1 MNRLFAAVTCMAL
14 LLIVACPQAD
24 ANADDIEVSY
34 DRSAEVARVLVP
46 VKDGR
51 VRWADLL
58 RGIAR
63 ARGFDDRAWEET
75 ESERS
80 IPVTGVRG
88 RAFLAG
94 INHLFGP
101 GVRLEISLHE
111 GSEVGTAELTMDRRA
126 LLATERRLKQR
137 LKHEVQFFRPGQRQ
151 YGLTFDNGW
160 EDTSPE
166 RTMVILIHGLQ
177 STSEKIG
184 GVLPAVRK
192 LGHPCATFD
201 YPNDQPLDASAALL
215 AEELAR
221 LAADHPE
228 RKVTLLTHSM
238 GGLVA
243 RAVVE
248 DESRDPGNVTQLI
261 MVAPP
266 NHGSLLAHLAFGFD
280 FLEYLNGGRDRGA
293 IERFFAAI
301 EDGLGEAPDD
311 LKTTSPFLERLN
323 RRPRNPNVRY
333 TILLG
338 TEAPLSKTSLAGLR
352 RSLKKAGTRN
362 RYVRFLGAKLDTYLA
377 DLDEVL
383 EGKGDGAVAVKRGR
397 LEGVSDIEI
406 LPFDHLDF
414 SGPCDSP
421 GAERIRNA
429 VLERLR

>member
-1 MNRLFAAVTCMAL
+1 MNHCFAAVVCMAL
-14 LLIVACPQAD
+14 AAGVPPAEVHAD
-24 ANADDIEVSY
+24 EIEVSY
-34 DRSAEVARVLVP
+34 DRSAEVARVSVP
-46 VKDGR
+46 VEDGR
-51 VRWADLL
+51 VRWGDLL
-58 RGIAR
+58 RGVAR
-63 ARGFDDRAWEET
+63 ARGFDDRAWEDT
-75 ESERS
+75 GSERS
-80 IPVTGVRG
+80 VPVTGLRG

-101 GVRLEISLHE
+101 GVRLEIWLDE
-111 GSEVGTAELTMDRRA
+111 GSEDGTAELTLDRRT

-137 LKHEVQFFRPGQRQ
+137 LKHGAQLLRPGQRQ
-151 YGLTFDNGW
+151 YGLTFDDGW
-160 EDTSPE
+160 ENASPE
-166 RTMVILIHGLQ
+166 RTLVILIHGLQ
-177 STSEKIG
+177 STSEKID

-201 YPNDQPLDASAALL
+201 YPNDQPVDESAALL

-228 RKVTLLTHSM
+228 RNVTLLTHSM

-243 RAVVE
+243 RAVIE

-280 FLEYLNGGRDRGA
+280 FLEYLNRDRDRDRT
-293 IERFFAAI
+293 ERFFATI

-311 LKTTSPFLERLN
+311 LRTTSPFLERLN
-323 RRPRNPNVRY
+323 RQPRNPNVRY

-362 RYVRFLGAKLDTYLA
+362 RYARFLGSKLDTYLA
-377 DLDEVL
+377 DLDEVV

-397 LEGVSDIEI
+397 LEGVSDIEV

-414 SGPCDSP
+414 SGPYDSP

-429 VLERLR
+429 ILERLR